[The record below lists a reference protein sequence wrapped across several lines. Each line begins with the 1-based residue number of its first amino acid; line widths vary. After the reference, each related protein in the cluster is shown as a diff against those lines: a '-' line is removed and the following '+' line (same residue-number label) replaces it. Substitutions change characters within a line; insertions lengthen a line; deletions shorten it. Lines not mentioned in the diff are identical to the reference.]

1 MRQWL
6 YILILIG
13 AGPWS
18 FAQVQFR
25 TKVSQREV
33 QVGQRF
39 QVEFTV
45 NEEGDG
51 FRAPS
56 WQGFDVLNGPNYSV
70 STYMDNSGTR
80 FQLSYSYVIR
90 ARKLGEFT
98 IDPAFIKVR
107 GKTYRTDPVKIK
119 VVAQRSSAE
128 SRKRELIFLKALVD
142 KREVYQGEPIFAKY
156 RMYYRVGVGQ
166 HQFKE
171 EPEFQGFY
179 KEEVDQN
186 TISSK
191 REILDNV
198 EYNAADLR
206 KMVLIPQKAGTY
218 DAELVELVIPIQ
230 YPSGK
235 RDYYGFPQYVN
246 RDAELRTKFPTLKVK
261 PLPTKGRPQNFS
273 GAVGKYSM
281 QAQISGEQVSTDGSI
296 SLKIRIEGQGNIK
309 LVDLPKVEFPSA
321 FEVFDPEIKERS
333 TVGTYGMRG
342 FKEIEYLLVPRYSGT
357 YKIEPIEFSFFN
369 PKTGSYKRLSSD
381 PFEITV
387 SGDAKAPLA
396 GNSAGADAQEDVD
409 FINKDILFI
418 KTSSGP
424 WLNPKRRFLGSQG
437 FWILLGLPL
446 LIAAGMIVWWLRL
459 RSELENRDS
468 LRVQRAGKA
477 AKKKL
482 RKAQLALKNGDAEL
496 FYQELETAVY
506 GFFSAKFSTGISQ
519 MSKDYLQEELQ
530 KSKADA
536 SQIEAL
542 MELLQKAEMAR
553 YTGLKMEAA
562 EQDYQHAMELL
573 TEIDK
578 QL

>member
-1 MRQWL
+1 MKHWL
-6 YILILIG
+6 YILIFFG
-13 AGPWS
+13 AGQLS

-45 NEEGDG
+45 NEEGEG

-56 WQGFDVLNGPNYSV
+56 WQGLEVINGPNYSV

-80 FQLSYSYVIR
+80 FQLSYSYLVR
-90 ARKLGEFT
+90 AKKLGVYT
-98 IDPAFIKVR
+98 IDPAFIKIK
-107 GKTYRTDPVKIK
+107 GKTYRTEPVRIK
-119 VVAQRSSAE
+119 VVGQRSSAE
-128 SRKRELIFLKALVD
+128 SRKRELIFLKAIVD
-142 KREVYQGEPIFAKY
+142 KREVYQGEPLFAKY

-166 HQFKE
+166 HQFTE

-179 KEEVDQN
+179 KEEIDQN
-186 TISSK
+186 SISSK

-206 KMVLIPQKAGTY
+206 KMVLIPQKDGTY
-218 DAELVELVIPIQ
+218 KSGPVELVIPIR
-230 YPSGK
+230 YASGK

-246 RDAELRTKFPTLKVK
+246 RDAELKTMFPEIKVK

-273 GAVGKYSM
+273 GAVGSYTMKTE
-281 QAQISGEQVSTDGSI
+281 ISSLELSTDGSI
-296 SLKIRIEGQGNIK
+296 SLKIRIDGKGNIK
-309 LVDLPKVEFPSA
+309 LADLPKVEFPNA
-321 FEVFDPEIKERS
+321 FEVFDPEINERS
-333 TVGTYGMRG
+333 SVGSYGMRG
-342 FKEIEYLLVPRYSGT
+342 SKEIEYLLVPRYSGT
-357 YKIEPIEFSFFN
+357 YKIDPIEFSFFN
-369 PKTGSYKRLSSD
+369 PKTGRYKRLSSEA
-381 PFEITV
+381 FEIKV
-387 SGDAKAPLA
+387 SGETKAPLA
-396 GNSAGADAQEDVD
+396 GNSAAGESQESVD

-418 KTSSGP
+418 KTSSGK
-424 WLNPKRRFLGSQG
+424 WLNPSQGFLSSQG
-437 FWILLGLPL
+437 FWIGLLLPL
-446 LIAAGMIVWWLRL
+446 LIAGAMIVWWLRM
-459 RSELENRDS
+459 RSELENSDS

-482 RKAQLALKNGDAEL
+482 RKAQMALKHGDAEL

-530 KSKADA
+530 KSTADVQ
-536 SQIEAL
+536 QIKAL
-542 MELLQKAEMAR
+542 MNLLQKAEMAR
-553 YTGLKMEAA
+553 YTGLKIEAA

>member
-6 YILILIG
+6 YILIILG
-13 AGPWS
+13 AGQYS

-56 WQGFDVLNGPNYSV
+56 WRGFDVLNGPNYSV

-80 FQLSYSYVIR
+80 FQLSYSYTLR

-98 IDPAFIKVR
+98 IDPAFIKVK
-107 GKTYRTDPVKIK
+107 GKTYRTEPVKIK

-128 SRKRELIFLKALVD
+128 SRKRELIFLKAIVD

-166 HQFKE
+166 HQFTE

-179 KEEVDQN
+179 KEEIDQN
-186 TISSK
+186 SIPSQ
-191 REILDNV
+191 REILDNI

-206 KMVLIPQKAGTY
+206 KMVLIPQKEGLY
-218 DAELVELVIPIQ
+218 DSESVELVLPIR
-230 YPSGK
+230 YASGK

-246 RDAELRTKFPTLKVK
+246 RDAELRAKFPSIKVK

-273 GAVGKYSM
+273 GAVGKYTM
-281 QAQISGEQVSTDGSI
+281 QTQISSQSVSTDGSI
-296 SLKIRIEGQGNIK
+296 SLKIRIEGKGNIK
-309 LVDLPKVEFPSA
+309 LADLPKVEFPSA

-333 TVGTYGMRG
+333 TVGSYGMRG

-369 PKTGSYKRLSSD
+369 PKSGSYKRLSSEA
-381 PFEITV
+381 FEITV

-396 GNSAGADAQEDVD
+396 GNSAGGDAQEEVD

-418 KTSSGP
+418 KTTAGP
-424 WLNPKRRFLGSQG
+424 WINPNQSFLGSRG
-437 FWILLGLPL
+437 FWILLSLPL
-446 LIAAGMIVWWLRL
+446 ILALGMIIWWLRL

-468 LRVQRAGKA
+468 LRIQRAGKA

-519 MSKDYLQEELQ
+519 MSKEFLQEELS
-530 KSKADA
+530 KSTADLN
-536 SQIEAL
+536 QIEAL